1 MEQLRSGIAGFDA
14 ATNGGLPRGTRTV
27 LFGPPGTGKTVFAM
41 QFLWT
46 GLQAGE
52 TVACLVS
59 DRPLAHLER
68 YFASFGWDI
77 RPYEQSGH
85 FIAAQSFPP
94 LPDAAREPGLL
105 MLPEGDLDALRAFG
119 ARLRERGVT
128 RFVAG
133 EQSQAAFSLT
143 PIEKSAALGQW
154 LAGWAFDNNANVLEI
169 VTATQLDIEG
179 HRSWSLN
186 LKCVHNVIQ
195 FRIDGARRSVR
206 IPKMEGAEHPLEWV
220 PIEITPHGIEMGV
233 A

>member
-1 MEQLRSGIAGFDA
+1 MEQLRSGITGFDA

-41 QFLWT
+41 QFLWA

-52 TVACLVS
+52 TVACLVT
-59 DRPLAHLER
+59 DRSLAHLER
-68 YFASFGWDI
+68 YFESFGWDI

-85 FIAAQSFPP
+85 FLAAQSFPP
-94 LPDAAREPGLL
+94 LPDAPREPSLL
-105 MLPEGDLDALRAFG
+105 VLPEGDL
-119 ARLRERGVT
+119 
-128 RFVAG
+128 
-133 EQSQAAFSLT
+133 EQSQAAYSLT
-143 PIEKSAALGQW
+143 PVEKSMPLGQW
-154 LAGWAFDNNANVLEI
+154 LAGWAFASNANVLEI

-195 FRIDGARRSVR
+195 FRIESARRSVR
-206 IPKMEGAEHPLEWV
+206 IPKLEGAEHPLEWV